1 MGRTGMLYDVVG
13 SIKPIEVLPLGGKIG
28 RDDREC
34 QMHVKLLNPEITK
47 SNKVICKRY
56 RAVSKVHAKIY
67 YSSVKSSWVIE
78 DADSKIH
85 DLTSKINLIS
95 KLEKRINDLNLIAED
110 VNVKIKNLKN
120 EEYIINR
127 AGNQIAELKFLLG
140 KMEKE

>member
-34 QMHVKLLNPEITK
+34 QMHVELLNPEITK

-78 DADSKIH
+78 DADSKNGTYVN
-85 DLTSKINLIS
+85 DKKLLIADVQEFKGGDRIKLG
-95 KLEKRINDLNLIAED
+95 KLELFFEEKLN
-110 VNVKIKNLKN
+110 
-120 EEYIINR
+120 
-127 AGNQIAELKFLLG
+127 
-140 KMEKE
+140 KEIDIEQDHTEGDCDIVFI